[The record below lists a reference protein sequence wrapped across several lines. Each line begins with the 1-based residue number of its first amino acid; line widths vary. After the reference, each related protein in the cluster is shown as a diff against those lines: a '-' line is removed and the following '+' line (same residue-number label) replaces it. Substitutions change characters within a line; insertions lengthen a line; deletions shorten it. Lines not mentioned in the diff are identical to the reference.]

1 MVESTMV
8 DSQSAAEPI
17 RYRLIMTLLAAVLA
31 TGICLV
37 EPPAGLSPAGQRLGA
52 VVVAMAL
59 LWSTQAWPLAVT
71 SLLPLAAFPLLQI
84 QAADEVSKAY
94 MSATILLYF
103 SGFAIAIGVE
113 RWGLHER
120 LALFCLR
127 VLGTGPR
134 RIVFAFMFGTA
145 LISMWISNTAAA
157 LLMLPIALAVL
168 PSISQASL
176 AGKGGED
183 PAAKEQAS
191 NREQR
196 FAVALLLGI
205 AYAASIGGICTLIG
219 TPTNGVYAG
228 YWASA
233 AADRPEIAAKYAVSS
248 GQWFLMFTPISI
260 FLFAAAWM
268 VLCFPLERRW
278 TVGEEARE
286 YIGKRYAALGSMDQA
301 EWAMLGVFIGVAFLW
316 LTRASVEIGSVT
328 LIGWEVVLGSLLS
341 SADGS
346 WDYSGWLHDSTAGLL
361 MMTLMF
367 VIPVRPRGQEHRQ
380 FLMDWESIEAK
391 TPWGILLLFG
401 GGFAIAGA
409 CSSTGLSA
417 WLGDVLADQLA
428 GLGDGGRITVVTT
441 FVIFLTEFTSNT
453 ATIAT
458 LLPILESTANSL
470 SLDPR
475 LLMLPATVAASCAFM
490 LPIATPPNAIV
501 FSSNR
506 LTVWQMIKAGL
517 WLNLLSVAVVV
528 CFTLF
533 WVLRVASLG
542 N

>member
-1 MVESTMV
+1 MV
-8 DSQSAAEPI
+8 DTPAAEPI
-17 RYRLIMTLLAAVLA
+17 RYRLWLTLLAAGLA
-31 TGICLV
+31 LGICLM
-37 EPPAGLSPAGQRLGA
+37 ETPAGLSPAGQRLAA
-52 VVVAMAL
+52 VVAAMAL

-84 QAADEVSKAY
+84 QPAGEVSKAY

-127 VLGTGPR
+127 ALGTGPR
-134 RIVFAFMFGTA
+134 RIVFAFMLGTA

-168 PSISQASL
+168 PSVTKATL
-176 AGKGGED
+176 AGVDSEE
-183 PAAKEQAS
+183 AKAKAQK
-191 NREQR
+191 REQH

-205 AYAASIGGICTLIG
+205 AYSASIGGICTLIG

-228 YWASA
+228 YWATA
-233 AADRPEIAAKYAVSS
+233 AADQPELVAEYAVSS
-248 GQWFLMFTPISI
+248 GQWLLMFAPISL
-260 FLFAAAWM
+260 FMFAATWL
-268 VLCFPLERRW
+268 VLCLPLERHW
-278 TVGEEARE
+278 SMGDEARE
-286 YIGKRYAALGSMDQA
+286 YIDKRYTELGRMDQA
-301 EWAMLGVFIGVAFLW
+301 ERWMLFVFIAVAFLW
-316 LTRASVEIGSVT
+316 LTRASVEIGSLK
-328 LIGWEVVLGSLLS
+328 LIGWESFLSSLLS
-341 SADGS
+341 DPDHP

-361 MMTLMF
+361 MMMLMF
-367 VIPVRPRGQEHRQ
+367 VIPVRRRGEPERQ

-417 WLGDVLADQLA
+417 WLGDVLASQMSELNDP
-428 GLGDGGRITVVTT
+428 GRITVVTT

-458 LLPILESTANSL
+458 LLPILQSTADAL
-470 SLDPR
+470 TLDPR
-475 LLMLPATVAASCAFM
+475 LLMLPATIAASCAFM

-506 LTVWQMIKAGL
+506 LTVWQMVKIGL
-517 WLNLLSVAVVV
+517 WLNLLSIATVV
-528 CFTLF
+528 CFTWF
-533 WVLRVASLG
+533 WVLRVGSIG
-542 N
+542 G